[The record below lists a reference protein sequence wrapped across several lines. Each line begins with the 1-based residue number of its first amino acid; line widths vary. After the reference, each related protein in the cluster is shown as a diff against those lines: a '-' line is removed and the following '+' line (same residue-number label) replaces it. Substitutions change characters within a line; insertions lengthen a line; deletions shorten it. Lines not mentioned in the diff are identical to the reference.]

1 MHKVLFHI
9 DESIKW
15 KVVIAN
21 VNNLIEDLGQ
31 ENVIVEIVANGTA
44 VLDYISNDAL
54 INKMNKLAEVNVSF
68 VACNNA
74 LTVHEVKT
82 ELLPQNVIIVAAG
95 VSEIVKRQ
103 EDGYSYI
110 MP

>member
-1 MHKVLFHI
+1 
-9 DESIKW
+9 
-15 KVVIAN
+15 
-21 VNNLIEDLGQ
+21 
-31 ENVIVEIVANGTA
+31 
-44 VLDYISNDAL
+44 
-54 INKMNKLAEVNVSF
+54 MNKLAEVNVSF

-82 ELLPQNVIIVAAG
+82 ELLPQNVIVVAAG